1 MMDKQ
6 EIWKDVVGY
15 EGLYEVSNLGRVRSL
30 DRETED
36 TLGRKRK
43 WKGQILNPTI
53 SNNGKGYLRVRLS
66 EDGKRTDFRVHRLV
80 AEAFIQNPDNKTDV
94 GFKELDKS
102 NVSAENLYW
111 TTHSDA
117 GRKGQE
123 GRGLQ
128 LELEEEE
135 N

>member
-6 EIWKDVVGY
+6 EEWKDVVGY

-30 DRETED
+30 DRETKD
-36 TLGRKRK
+36 TIGRKRK
-43 WKGQILNPTI
+43 YKGQLLNPTI
-53 SNNGKGYLRVRLS
+53 SNNGNGYLRVRLS

-80 AEAFIQNPDNKTDV
+80 AEAFIPNPDNKTDV

-102 NVSAENLYW
+102 NVSVENLYW
-111 TTHSDA
+111 TTHSEA

-123 GRGLQ
+123 GKDLQ

>member
-1 MMDKQ
+1 MDKQ
-6 EIWKDVVGY
+6 EIWRDVVGY

-30 DRETED
+30 DRETKD
-36 TLGRKRK
+36 TIGRKRK
-43 WKGQILNPTI
+43 YKGQLLNPTI
-53 SNNGKGYLRVRLS
+53 SNNGNGYLRVRLS

-80 AEAFIQNPDNKTDV
+80 AEAFIPNPDNKTDV

-102 NVSAENLYW
+102 NVSVENLYW
-111 TTHSDA
+111 TTHSEA

-123 GRGLQ
+123 GKDLQ